1 MDTVTTGSNNT
12 GLGYNALGSAT
23 GSQNIGIGANAGSSL
38 TSGSNNIIIGA
49 NKQVVTPT
57 GSDQLNIGDWI
68 YGNGGNIGIGT
79 SSLTSGAKLEVAG
92 TVKIT
97 GGSP

>member
-57 GSDQLNIGDWI
+57 
-68 YGNGGNIGIGT
+68 
-79 SSLTSGAKLEVAG
+79 
-92 TVKIT
+92 
-97 GGSP
+97 